1 MFEVD
6 ADETEEVMARVVEL
20 AAGIARDGD
29 VVLLA
34 PAAASFD
41 QFASYADRGRRFAAA
56 VRDRIGTGDEGDHD
70 AAPDPAPQPLPD
82 RPARRGLAA
91 RVSLGRVFA
100 PVPSEFLL
108 IASTALLLTGFG
120 LVMVLSA
127 TSATAT
133 AAGEPPYDAV
143 IKQAVF
149 AVIGIPLMFVA
160 SRLPI
165 SFWKRIAW
173 PALIGA
179 TIFQLLVFTP
189 LGVDGARKPQLDHD
203 RRLPGAAVGV
213 PQARP
218 RAVDRLRAV
227 PQADAARRSG
237 GTSSSRVVPVAIL
250 VIATVLAGRRPRHR
264 DDPRAHRAR
273 RAVLLGRE
281 AAHLHP
287 AGDRAPSVAVAV
299 FAVTSP
305 DRMRRIMSFL
315 DPNCLADYFND
326 CYQPLHGIWGLAGG
340 GIFGLGLGNSREKY
354 DWLPA
359 AANDYIFAIVGEEL
373 GLIGCAVVLAL
384 FALFAVGAF
393 HVIRKTDDPFVRI
406 VSGGITVWIVGQALI
421 NIGVVLRVFP
431 VLGVPLPF
439 MSQGGTSL
447 LSVLVASGV
456 LLAFARSL
464 PAKRVAAPAP
474 ARARRARGDAAGADR
489 LRARRR
495 PVESPG
501 DDVPPRRRRHRR
513 SRESAA
519 RRRRRT
525 ARA

>member
-1 MFEVD
+1 
-6 ADETEEVMARVVEL
+6 MA
-20 AAGIARDGD
+20 
-29 VVLLA
+29 
-34 PAAASFD
+34 
-41 QFASYADRGRRFAAA
+41 
-56 VRDRIGTGDEGDHD
+56 GTTQSPPRTLPPQI
-70 AAPDPAPQPLPD
+70 APDPA
-82 RPARRGLAA
+82 ARRGLAA

-133 AAGEPPYDAV
+133 AAGEPPYEAV

-160 SRLPI
+160 SRMPI
-165 SFWKRIAW
+165 RFWKRIAW

-179 TIFQLLVFTP
+179 VMFQLLVFVP
-189 LGVDGARKPQLDHD
+189 GLGVEANGNRNWVQIAGLQFQPAEFLKITLALWIGYVLFRKQTLLGLWRHVFIPL
-203 RRLPGAAVGV
+203 
-213 PQARP
+213 
-218 RAVDRLRAV
+218 
-227 PQADAARRSG
+227 
-237 GTSSSRVVPVAIL
+237 VPVSIL
-250 VIATVLAGRRPRHR
+250 VLATVMAGHDMGTAMILALV
-264 DDPRAHRAR
+264 
-273 RAVLLGRE
+273 VLGALFFSGVKLRIFILPLI
-281 AAHLHP
+281 AAGVGAFL
-287 AGDRAPSVAVAV
+287 
-299 FAVTSP
+299 FAVNSP
-305 DRMRRIMSFL
+305 DRMRRILSFMN
-315 DPNCLADYFND
+315 PNCLADYYND

-340 GIFGLGLGNSREKY
+340 GVFGLGLGNSKEKY

-406 VSGGITVWIVGQALI
+406 ASGAITVWIVGQALI

-447 LSVLVASGV
+447 LSVLLASGV
-456 LLAFARSL
+456 LLSFARTL
-464 PAKRVAAPAP
+464 PAAEAKRRAAIQQAAMRRQRSASVAA
-474 ARARRARGDAAGADR
+474 R
-489 LRARRR
+489 
-495 PVESPG
+495 
-501 DDVPPRRRRHRR
+501 
-513 SRESAA
+513 
-519 RRRRRT
+519 
-525 ARA
+525 